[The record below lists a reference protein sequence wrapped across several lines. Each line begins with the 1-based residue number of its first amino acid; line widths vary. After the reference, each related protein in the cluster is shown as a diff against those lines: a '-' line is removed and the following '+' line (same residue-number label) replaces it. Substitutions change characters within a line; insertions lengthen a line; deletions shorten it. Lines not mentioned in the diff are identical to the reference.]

1 MPDFTRLYSRFK
13 DELITRSIDA
23 IIVSESF
30 DFKDGKTLWKVA
42 PTVEWNAQT
51 PVLLTWEKTEG
62 REVLFSADTGRIDRL
77 PLRVEIPSDTELPF
91 LAPANSASMFSTL
104 FWLANVDGEKKTAK
118 IQWLPCGTGRQ
129 FSGELDIGL
138 TDKIIVSEEYRQ
150 NTLVSMTKRFT
161 DEYVFF
167 CGKKQFVFIEKFV
180 GNSDAAFKLCGLT
193 KRADIAVKDGK
204 WLVER
209 EMARK
214 EFPRNLKAFQELSLA
229 AYPCVRFIE
238 ASKAREALES
248 IQEEQRSGTALIA
261 LWNKYAE
268 IELKRAEELKSAFGE
283 MRFEWLRSGVPGV
296 SKVKLS
302 GSPYLSSLL
311 ADYREEFLAV
321 ALECEDER
329 YTVRTLN
336 ATTLE
341 LNDEN
346 DILRDKGKCV
356 FVISTRGNE
365 IVQKRRKKALAALNN
380 PTALQR
386 NVLLL
391 LENHVG
397 DMLDLPRGK
406 HLGFSD
412 STCAFMREKFG
423 IDQLTDNQREAVE
436 MALNTPDVA
445 VIQGPPGTGKST
457 VVAAIC
463 HRLLEMGRDE
473 HGSGKAI
480 LVSAY
485 QNDTLEHTASKIY
498 TLGLPTVKIGKVT
511 EGRRAEDVFI
521 EDMKNRIGAE
531 LQKLPRNRSGVFFD
545 LPVRLATFL
554 TALKQGTSASEVRQG
569 ISELMANHG
578 TELAETL
585 YTRWQ
590 DIKGVAKSATGAPER
605 MSQAVRGLRT
615 EQASYGDDGFK
626 SVRRLLSSGVE
637 LTADEKALLDI
648 APTGGVDDPISDDY
662 LRQLRGIKDRLSER
676 IQIAEDPVENG
687 EDMALEEW
695 LTDALGALTKR
706 IETAYDDRDIYL
718 PYALE
723 SLMVELEGNPDL
735 IKDAIAEY
743 GQSLAATN
751 QMAGARGL
759 SDILG
764 YDTPTVSTVVLEE
777 AARSNPLDLLIPMTK
792 ASRRIILV
800 GDQNQLPHLLEDD
813 IADEAA
819 ALSSAENAR
828 EKLKES
834 LFGIIY
840 RNLDKSSVMRRIR
853 LTEQFRMHPF
863 IGDFISRIYYNG
875 ELKAGRSNQADMKR
889 HGLSV
894 PWARD
899 KVTVFCDVK
908 GDEEAGKSKT
918 RKGEA
923 VRIFKI
929 LDEMKSDAAFEHLTV
944 GIITFY
950 AKQVHDLFDEA
961 VKTRYAI
968 RDNDGEYVI
977 DRAWRETA
985 DGREKLRIGTV
996 DSFQGKE
1003 FDIVIL
1009 STVRSNVNVFPRTE
1023 ENAKRIF
1030 GFLALPNRLNVACS
1044 RAQRLLIVVGD
1055 GQMYGDELAEAHVE
1069 GLHEFYVTLS
1079 TDKQYGN
1086 RI

>member
-1 MPDFTRLYSRFK
+1 MPELTRLYSRFK

-23 IIVSESF
+23 KIVSESF
-30 DFKDGKTLWKVA
+30 DSKDGKTFWKVA
-42 PTVEWNAQT
+42 PTIEWTAQT

-62 REVLFSADTGRIDRL
+62 REVLFSADADRIDRL
-77 PLRVEIPSDTELPF
+77 ALRVEIPSDTGFPL
-91 LAPANSASMFSTL
+91 LAPANSAFMFSNL
-104 FWLANVDGEKKTAK
+104 FWLANVDAEKKTAK

-138 TDKIIVSEEYRQ
+138 TDKIIASEEYRQ
-150 NTLVSMTKRFT
+150 NTADSLTKKFT
-161 DEYVFF
+161 DEYVFA
-167 CGKKQFVFIEKFV
+167 CGKKQCVFIETFV
-180 GNSDAAFKLCGLT
+180 GNSDAAFKLYGLT

-214 EFPRNLKAFQELSLA
+214 EFPRNLKAFQELSVA
-229 AYPCVRFIE
+229 TYPCVRFIE

-261 LWNKYAE
+261 LWEKYAE
-268 IELKRAEELKSAFGE
+268 IEMKRADELKTVFGE
-283 MRFEWLRSGVPGV
+283 MRFERLRSGVPGI
-296 SKVKLS
+296 SKVRLS
-302 GSPYLSSLL
+302 GPPSLSNLL
-311 ADYREEFLAV
+311 DDYREKFLDA
-321 ALECEDER
+321 ALECKDER
-329 YTVRTLN
+329 YTVRTLK

-346 DILRDKGKCV
+346 DILPDEGV
-356 FVISTRGNE
+356 FVISTRGDLT
-365 IVQKRRKKALAALNN
+365 VQKRREKARAALET
-380 PTALQR
+380 PTFLQR
-386 NVLLL
+386 NIFLL
-391 LENHVG
+391 LEDHAG
-397 DMLDLPRGK
+397 DMLDLSRGK

-412 STCAFMREKFG
+412 SAREFMRDKFG
-423 IDQLTDNQREAVE
+423 VDQLTDNQREAVE
-436 MALNTPDVA
+436 IALNTPDVA

-463 HRLLEMGRDE
+463 HRLLETGRDE
-473 HGSGKAI
+473 RGSGKAI

-498 TLGLPTVKIGKVT
+498 TFGLPTVKIGKAT
-511 EGRRAEDVFI
+511 EGLRAEDVFI
-521 EDMKNRIGAE
+521 QEMKNRIGTE
-531 LQKLPRNRSGVFFD
+531 LQKLPRNRSGRFFD
-545 LPVRLATFL
+545 LTARLATLL
-554 TALKQGTSASEVRQG
+554 TALKQGTPASEVRQG
-569 ISELMANHG
+569 ITELMADQA

-590 DIKGVAKSATGAPER
+590 DIKGGAKGATGETDK
-605 MSQAVRGLRT
+605 MKQAVRGLRT
-615 EQASYGDDGFK
+615 EHASYGDDGFK
-626 SVRRLLSSGVE
+626 SVRRLLSCGVE
-637 LTADEKALLDI
+637 LTLDEKALLDK
-648 APTGGVDDPISDDY
+648 APTGSCDDPVSDDF
-662 LRQLRGIKDRLSER
+662 LGHVRDIKDRLTDR
-676 IQIAEDPVENG
+676 IQLADDPVENG
-687 EDMALEEW
+687 KDLVLKEW
-695 LTDALGALTKR
+695 LTDAVESLTAR

-718 PYALE
+718 PAALE
-723 SLMVELEGNPDL
+723 SLMADLEGNPDV
-735 IKDAIAEY
+735 IRDAIAEY

-751 QMAGARGL
+751 QKAGGREL

-764 YDTPTVSTVVLEE
+764 NDTPTVSTVVLEE

-792 ASRRIILV
+792 ASHRIILV

-819 ALSSAENAR
+819 ALSNAENAR

-840 RNLDKSSVMRRIR
+840 RNLEKSSVTRRIR

-875 ELKAGRSNQADMKR
+875 ELKAGRTNQAEMKR
-889 HGLSV
+889 HGLTV
-894 PWARD
+894 PWARE
-899 KVTVFCDVK
+899 KVAVFCDVK
-908 GDEEAGKSKT
+908 GDEESGKSKT
-918 RKGEA
+918 RKREA
-923 VRIFKI
+923 IRIFKLLKEI
-929 LDEMKSDAAFEHLTV
+929 EGDAAFENLTV

-950 AKQVHDLFDEA
+950 AKQERVLFDEA
-961 VKTRYAI
+961 VNTGYAVCS
-968 RDNDGEYVI
+968 NEGEFEI
-977 DRAWRETA
+977 ACAWRKTA

-1009 STVRSNVNVFPRTE
+1009 STVRSNFNAFPRTE

-1055 GQMYGDELAEAHVE
+1055 GQMYGDDLAKAHVE
-1069 GLHEFYVTLS
+1069 GLHEFYTTLS